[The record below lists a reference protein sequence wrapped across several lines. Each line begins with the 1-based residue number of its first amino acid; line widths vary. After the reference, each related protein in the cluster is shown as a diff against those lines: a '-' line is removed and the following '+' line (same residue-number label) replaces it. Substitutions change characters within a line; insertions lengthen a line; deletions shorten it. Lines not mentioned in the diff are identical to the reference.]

1 LIKRLAGDAVAG
13 QPEDVD
19 LDRLLAERG
28 DHLLRAAIA
37 LAGNRAD
44 GEDLLQAAME
54 RLLRNRRRVHGDLEG
69 YLRRILYNL
78 AADGW
83 RRRAARERN
92 LQLFRLRGVT
102 GADATYSPGLPD
114 ATSAVDLRDALV
126 RLLAQLPP
134 HQRTTIVL
142 RYWVQLGEAEIA
154 SILGCSEGAVKSSVS
169 RGMARLRELA
179 VSWQEAEKTPR
190 SVSGGRS

>member
-1 LIKRLAGDAVAG
+1 MAAQA
-13 QPEDVD
+13 EDVD

-37 LAGNRAD
+37 LAGTRSD

-54 RLLRNRRRVHGDLEG
+54 RLLRNRRRVHGDLEA
-69 YLRRILYNL
+69 YLRRIMYNL

-83 RRRAARERN
+83 RRRATHERK
-92 LQLFRLRGVT
+92 LHLFRLRGVT
-102 GADATYSPGLPD
+102 AADGTYNLGLPD
-114 ATSAVDLRDALV
+114 AMSAVDLRDALV

-154 SILGCSEGAVKSSVS
+154 LMLGCSEGTVKSSVS

-179 VSWQEAEKTPR
+179 VSWQEETTPQ
-190 SVSGGRS
+190 SVPGGRS

>member
-1 LIKRLAGDAVAG
+1 LAGDAVAG

-44 GEDLLQAAME
+44 GEDLLQAAIE
-54 RLLRNRRRVHGDLEG
+54 RLLRSRHRVHGDPEG

-83 RRRAARERN
+83 RRRATRERK
-92 LQLFRLRGVT
+92 LHFFRVRGMAAVDGT
-102 GADATYSPGLPD
+102 GSPGLPD
-114 ATSAVDLRDALV
+114 AMSAVDLRDALV

-134 HQRTTIVL
+134 QQRTTIVL
-142 RYWVQLGEAEIA
+142 RYWVELGEAEIA
-154 SILGCSEGAVKSSVS
+154 SMLGCSQGAVKSSVS

-179 VSWQEAEKTPR
+179 VSWQETETTPR

>member
-1 LIKRLAGDAVAG
+1 MAG
-13 QPEDVD
+13 QSEDAD

-37 LAGNRAD
+37 LAGSRAD
-44 GEDLLQAAME
+44 GEDLLQAALE
-54 RLLRNRRRVHGDLEG
+54 RLLHNRCRVHGDLEG

-83 RRRAARERN
+83 RRRATRERK
-92 LQLFRLRGVT
+92 QHLFRLRGIT
-102 GADATYSPGLPD
+102 EMDRTDGPGFSDAM
-114 ATSAVDLRDALV
+114 SAVDLRDALV

-134 HQRTTIVL
+134 RQRTTIVL

-154 SILGCSEGAVKSSVS
+154 SMLGCSQGGVKSSVS

-179 VSWQEAEKTPR
+179 VSWQETETPPR

>member
-1 LIKRLAGDAVAG
+1 MAG
-13 QPEDVD
+13 QLEDAD
-19 LDRLLAERG
+19 LDKLLAERG

-37 LAGNRAD
+37 LAGNRSD

-54 RLLRNRRRVHGDLEG
+54 RLLRNRSRVRGDLEG

-83 RRRAARERN
+83 RRRATHERK
-92 LQLFRLRGVT
+92 LRLFRLGGVT
-102 GADATYSPGLPD
+102 GADGTDGPGLPD
-114 ATSAVDLRDALV
+114 PMSAIDLRDALV

-154 SILGCSEGAVKSSVS
+154 SMLGCSEGAVKSSVS
-169 RGMARLRELA
+169 RGMARLRALA
-179 VSWQEAEKTPR
+179 VSWQEAEKAPR